1 MDNGKC
7 LLKRR
12 TRLARKTLDPLYQQ
26 QLQFEEN
33 PEGKVLQVIIYV
45 LILQDARQLDSTGLQ
60 DPGIRACSPSF
71 VAPASTQR
79 G

>member
-33 PEGKVLQVIIYV
+33 PEGKVLQVRRRRRTRV
-45 LILQDARQLDSTGLQ
+45 LHHL
-60 DPGIRACSPSF
+60 
-71 VAPASTQR
+71 
-79 G
+79 